1 MEKISYITF
10 IKGHKDFK
18 GEHAPWVIKDE
29 HTHKILSSHK
39 TKDKAIKHL
48 KQMKY
53 FKHHQGAIYNINHF
67 NNSNQSSDVVTYIN
81 DIATNLEGVIISLIA
96 KNISNGRFSGL
107 ISRYLI
113 EFTSNVYLLLQFIH
127 FVAVNKIKS
136 SHLGTYTVLG
146 LLSSL
151 KEVIELLSNLEN
163 LTNGSS
169 DVESLCINSVQ
180 RISQLKY
187 QVSRNINN
195 QGLIQKFLNSLL
207 DEIEDSANNLFNT
220 LLGASFL
227 KEDTNVVASIHVT
240 NIDQLIGHIQEVC
253 EVSFQFE
260 DFLRDKPLDNSEYVD
275 KCNVQLREILLSC
288 LALLHS
294 QDSEN
299 ITPTSFQAFQS
310 IADCIHIIIDLL
322 KSQDYG
328 NIASFIPTLVSG
340 VMYITQ
346 IFDADVD
353 MVENLKHFYDLYRI
367 LSREKNIRMK
377 AGSTLFLDLII

>member
-1 MEKISYITF
+1 
-10 IKGHKDFK
+10 
-18 GEHAPWVIKDE
+18 
-29 HTHKILSSHK
+29 
-39 TKDKAIKHL
+39 
-48 KQMKY
+48 
-53 FKHHQGAIYNINHF
+53 
-67 NNSNQSSDVVTYIN
+67 
-81 DIATNLEGVIISLIA
+81 
-96 KNISNGRFSGL
+96 
-107 ISRYLI
+107 
-113 EFTSNVYLLLQFIH
+113 LQFIH

-240 NIDQLIGHIQEVC
+240 NIDQLIGHIQEVK
-253 EVSFQFE
+253 EVSIPME
-260 DFLRDKPLDNSEYVD
+260 AILSAKPLYNSEYVAQS
-275 KCNVQLREILLSC
+275 KLGVREIPLS
-288 LALLHS
+288 A
-294 QDSEN
+294 
-299 ITPTSFQAFQS
+299 
-310 IADCIHIIIDLL
+310 IA
-322 KSQDYG
+322 
-328 NIASFIPTLVSG
+328 
-340 VMYITQ
+340 
-346 IFDADVD
+346 
-353 MVENLKHFYDLYRI
+353 NLD
-367 LSREKNIRMK
+367 
-377 AGSTLFLDLII
+377 